1 MAGIKFNIP
10 SLDEMKDGKK
20 EGYQVKSLFD
30 KRKGYQSNEKEEKAG
45 NQMSKQN
52 GGTISSKPQQAANTK
67 VIDGAKPFSSFTAFK
82 NDKKSTN
89 KDTGSAVIS
98 TNEPKSSKPSAINSE
113 AGRETLKVPSNQN
126 SANSTN
132 GKFAPSPGKQRV
144 GIQSNSNTAS
154 GTSQMKSGSS
164 LQVDKPVLISGI
176 SPTRGSKTN
185 SLLVNGRQV
194 RFVLLQRC

>member
-1 MAGIKFNIP
+1 MAGMKFNIP

-30 KRKGYQSNEKEEKAG
+30 KRKGYQSDEKEEKAG

-52 GGTISSKPQQAANTK
+52 GGTISSKHQQSGSTK

-82 NDKKSTN
+82 NDKQSTN
-89 KDTGSAVIS
+89 KDTESAVIS
-98 TNEPKSSKPSAINSE
+98 TNEPKSSKPSATNSE
-113 AGRETLKVPSNQN
+113 AGRVTLKVPSNQN
-126 SANSTN
+126 SGNSTN
-132 GKFAPSPGKQRV
+132 GKFAPSPGMQRV
-144 GIQSNSNTAS
+144 GIQSDSSAAS
-154 GTSQMKSGSS
+154 GTSQVKSGSS
-164 LQVDKPVLISGI
+164 LQVDKPVLTSGI